1 MKRILFPILT
11 AALLTAIVPTADAKK
26 KGKLYGATFTESNVM
41 EAKDLSTKMG
51 SSTNMPN
58 VVVKGKIA
66 QVCQAEGCWI
76 KLKNDAGEDVFV
88 KFKDHAFLIP
98 KDLAGKQAVVFGTAV
113 KKTVSVEERRHL
125 AEDAGASKEDI
136 SAITEPREEL
146 RIEATGIRIM

>member
-26 KGKLYGATFTESNVM
+26 KGKLYGAAFTESNVM
-41 EAKDLSTKMG
+41 DAKDLSTKMG

-58 VVVKGKIA
+58 VAVKGKIA

-76 KLKNDAGEDVFV
+76 KLKNESGEDVFV
-88 KFKDHAFLIP
+88 KFKDHAFLVP
-98 KDLAGKQAVVFGTAV
+98 KDLAGKKAVVYGTAV

-125 AEDAGASKEDI
+125 AEDAGASKEDMA
-136 SAITEPREEL
+136 AITEPREEL
-146 RIEATGIRIM
+146 RIEATGVRIM